1 MNSVS
6 DRPTA
11 TAVLM
16 PFEPGPAREWAID
29 GVVVREVGG

>member
-1 MNSVS
+1 MSLAP

-16 PFEPGPAREWAID
+16 PFELRPSREWAID
-29 GVVVREVGG
+29 GVEVGEVAG